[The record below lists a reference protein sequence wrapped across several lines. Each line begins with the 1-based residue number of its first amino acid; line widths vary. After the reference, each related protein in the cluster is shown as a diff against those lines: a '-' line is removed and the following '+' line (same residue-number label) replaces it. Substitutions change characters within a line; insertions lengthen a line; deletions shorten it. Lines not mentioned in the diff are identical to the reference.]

1 MKSLNDSYNV
11 SSIFRFINGYR
22 ASSPYPMVRE
32 QIMEQRT
39 EEWFKARLGKVTAS
53 KVADVLAKTKTGVS
67 ASRANYLSD
76 LVVERLTGQQAEFYQ
91 NDAMAWGTE
100 TEPQARMAYEAFKGV
115 LVDEEGFID
124 HPSIAN
130 FGCSPDGLIGD
141 SGLLEIKCPN
151 SKTHIDTLLSGKA
164 PSKYIPQMMTQM
176 ACTGRKWCDF
186 VSFDPRLPEDLQL
199 FVVRVNRDDEYIANL
214 EKEVAAFLAEVDET
228 VVKLKGLKCQ

>member
-1 MKSLNDSYNV
+1 
-11 SSIFRFINGYR
+11 
-22 ASSPYPMVRE
+22 
-32 QIMEQRT
+32 MEQRT
-39 EEWFKARLGKVTAS
+39 EEWFKAKLGKVTAS

-67 ASRANYLSD
+67 ASRGNYLSD

-100 TEPQARMAYEAFKGV
+100 TEPQARMAYEAFKGI

-124 HPSIAN
+124 HPSISN
-130 FGCSPDGLIGD
+130 FGCSPDGLVGSD
-141 SGLLEIKCPN
+141 GLIEIKCPN

-176 ACTGRKWCDF
+176 ACTGRAWCDF

-199 FVVRVNRDDEYIANL
+199 FVVRVDRDDEYIANL
-214 EKEVAAFLAEVDET
+214 EKEVTAFLAEVDET
-228 VVKLKGLKCQ
+228 IIKLMDKNKKIDVK

>member
-1 MKSLNDSYNV
+1 
-11 SSIFRFINGYR
+11 
-22 ASSPYPMVRE
+22 
-32 QIMEQRT
+32 MEQRT

-53 KVADVLAKTKTGVS
+53 KVADVMAKTKTGIS

-91 NDAMAWGTE
+91 NDAMQWGTD
-100 TEPQARMAYEAFKGV
+100 TEPQARMAYEAHKKV

-130 FGCSPDGLIGD
+130 FGCSPDGLIETD
-141 SGLLEIKCPN
+141 GLIEIKCPN

-164 PSKYIPQMMTQM
+164 PSKYIPQMQTQM
-176 ACTGRKWCDF
+176 AITGKQYCDF

-199 FVVRVNRDDEYIANL
+199 FIVRVDRDNDYIAKL
-214 EKEVAAFLAEVDET
+214 EEEVVGFLNEVEQT
-228 VVKLKGLKCQ
+228 VTKLKGLKDGS

>member
-1 MKSLNDSYNV
+1 
-11 SSIFRFINGYR
+11 
-22 ASSPYPMVRE
+22 MVRE
-32 QIMEQRT
+32 RLMEQRT
-39 EEWFKARLGKVTAS
+39 EEWFAARLGKVTAS

-91 NDAMAWGTE
+91 NDAMQWGTD
-100 TEPQARMAYEAFKGV
+100 TEPQARMAYEAHKNV

-130 FGCSPDGLIGD
+130 FGCSPDGLVGAD
-141 SGLLEIKCPN
+141 GLIEIKCPN

-164 PSKYIPQMMTQM
+164 PSKYIPQMQSQM
-176 ACTGRKWCDF
+176 AVTGRQYCDF

-199 FVVRVNRDDEYIANL
+199 FVIRVDRDNEYIANL
-214 EKEVAAFLAEVDET
+214 EEEVVVFLNEVEET
-228 VVKLKGLKCQ
+228 VTKLKGLKDGSQETTKS